1 MKGHIR
7 EARSIDFALD
17 FPGAFASYQ
26 GIFESGGLRFA
37 NPPGKRNLLY
47 LCRRPLIFQETQ
59 RKHNPKEKTAAL
71 LHFIFPLQVLCIS
84 LRSDNS
90 EFGANLDIVLQHR
103 PHGAVCLFGHHDG

>member
-59 RKHNPKEKTAAL
+59 RKNNPKEKASAL
-71 LHFIFPLQVLCIS
+71 LHFIFPLQVFCIS
-84 LRSDNS
+84 LRIDNS
-90 EFGANLDIVLQHR
+90 EFCKNLQDCFSPSATRI
-103 PHGAVCLFGHHDG
+103 VCLFLHHDG